1 MRVFVAG
8 ATGAV
13 GSRLIQLLVSAGHSV
28 VGTTRTP
35 DKAEAIRRAGA
46 DVAVLD
52 ALDGAAVREA
62 VISAKP
68 DVIVHEMTALSGASD
83 LRRFDSVFALTNRLR
98 TEGLDHLLVAAKQ
111 AGTPRV
117 IAQSFGGWPFARTGG
132 PVKTEKDPLD
142 QEPPKQLR
150 RTLDAIRYLE
160 NRTTNAFEGEGLV
173 LRYGAF
179 YGPGTGM
186 LDRSMIDQ
194 LRRRR
199 VPLIGEANGW
209 WSFLHIDDAAA
220 ATAIAVEHGAAGI
233 YNIVDDEPAPVR
245 EWLPALAALLGAKP
259 PLRVPK
265 WLARLIAGEH
275 IVTMMTE
282 TRAGSNAK
290 AKRDLSWRPA
300 HASWRQGFAEVLAQA
315 A

>member
-13 GSRLIQLLVSAGHSV
+13 GSRLIPLLVSAGHSV
-28 VGTTRTP
+28 LGLTRTP
-35 DKAEAIRRAGA
+35 DKAEAIRRVGA
-46 DVAVLD
+46 DVAVVD
-52 ALDGAAVREA
+52 ALDGAAVRDA

-68 DVIVHEMTALSGASD
+68 DVIVHEMTALSGVSD

-98 TEGLDHLLVAAKQ
+98 TEGLDHLLAAAKQ
-111 AGTPRV
+111 AGTRRV
-117 IAQSFGGWPFARTGG
+117 VVQSFGGWPFARTGG

-142 QEPPKQLR
+142 PDPPKQLR

-160 NRTTNAFEGEGLV
+160 SKTTAAFEGEGLV

-179 YGPGTGM
+179 YGPWTGM

-220 ATAIAVEHGAAGI
+220 ATAIAFERGAAGI

-245 EWLPALAALLGAKP
+245 EWLPALATLVGAKP

-265 WLARLIAGEH
+265 WLGRLIAGEH
-275 IVTMMTE
+275 IVAMMTE
-282 TRAGSNAK
+282 ARAGSNAK

-300 HASWRQGFAEVLAQA
+300 HASWRQGFAEVLARA

>member
-1 MRVFVAG
+1 V
-8 ATGAV
+8 
-13 GSRLIQLLVSAGHSV
+13 
-28 VGTTRTP
+28 
-35 DKAEAIRRAGA
+35 IRRAGA
-46 DVAVLD
+46 DAAIVD

-62 VISAKP
+62 VITANP

-83 LRRFDSVFALTNRLR
+83 LRRFDRVFALTNRLR
-98 TEGLDHLLVAAKQ
+98 TEGLDQLLAAAKQ
-111 AGTPRV
+111 AGTRRLV
-117 IAQSFGGWPFARTGG
+117 AQSFCGWLFARTGG
-132 PVKTEKDPLD
+132 SVKTEEDPLD
-142 QEPPKQLR
+142 PEPPKQLR
-150 RTLDAIRYLE
+150 RTLEAIRYLE
-160 NRTTNAFEGEGLV
+160 SKTTGAFEGEGLV

-186 LDRSMIDQ
+186 LDRTMIDQ

-199 VPLIGEANGW
+199 LPLIGEANGW

-220 ATAIAVEHGAAGI
+220 ATATAVERGAAGI

-245 EWLPALAALLGAKP
+245 EWLPVLAAVVGAKP
-259 PLRVPK
+259 PVRVPK

-282 TRAGSNAK
+282 TRAGSNVK
-290 AKRDLSWRPA
+290 AKRDLSLRPV
-300 HASWRQGFAEVLAQA
+300 HPSWREGFAEVLRQA

>member
-13 GSRLIQLLVSAGHSV
+13 GSRLIPLLVSAGHSV
-28 VGTTRTP
+28 LGLTRTP
-35 DKAEAIRRAGA
+35 GKAEAIRRAGA
-46 DVAVLD
+46 DVAVVD
-52 ALDGAAVREA
+52 ALDGVAVRQA
-62 VISAKP
+62 VVRAKP
-68 DVIVHEMTALSGASD
+68 DVIVHEMTALSGVSD
-83 LRRFDSVFALTNRLR
+83 LRRFDRVFALTNRLR
-98 TEGLDHLLVAAKQ
+98 TEGLDHLLAAAKQ
-111 AGTPRV
+111 AGTRRV
-117 IAQSFGGWPFARTGG
+117 VAQSFGGWLFARTGV

-142 QEPPKQLR
+142 PDPPKELR

-160 NRTTNAFEGEGLV
+160 SKTGAFEGEGLV

-220 ATAIAVEHGAAGI
+220 ATAIAIERGAAGI

-245 EWLPALAALLGAKP
+245 EWLPALAALVGAKP

-290 AKRDLSWRPA
+290 AKRDLAWRPVQ
-300 HASWRQGFAEVLAQA
+300 ASWRQGFAEVLARA
-315 A
+315 V

>member
-13 GSRLIQLLVSAGHSV
+13 GSRLIPLLVSAGHSV
-28 VGTTRTP
+28 LGLTRTP
-35 DKAEAIRRAGA
+35 SKAETIRRAGA
-46 DVAVLD
+46 DVAVVD
-52 ALDGAAVREA
+52 ALDGVAVRGA

-68 DVIVHEMTALSGASD
+68 DVIVHEMTALSGVSD
-83 LRRFDSVFALTNRLR
+83 LRRFDRVFALTNRLR

-111 AGTPRV
+111 AGTRRV
-117 IAQSFGGWPFARTGG
+117 VVQSFGGWPFARTGG

-142 QEPPKQLR
+142 PEPPKQLR

-160 NRTTNAFEGEGLV
+160 SKTTGAFEGEGLV
-173 LRYGAF
+173 LRYGTF

-186 LDRSMIDQ
+186 LDRSVIDQ

-199 VPLIGEANGW
+199 VPLIGDANGW

-220 ATAIAVEHGAAGI
+220 ATAIAIERGAPGI

-245 EWLPALAALLGAKP
+245 DWLPALAALVGAKP
-259 PLRVPK
+259 PWRLPK
-265 WLARLIAGEH
+265 WLGRLIAGDH
-275 IVTMMTE
+275 IVRMMTE

-290 AKRDLSWRPA
+290 AKRDLSWQPA
-300 HASWRQGFAEVLAQA
+300 HASWRQGFVEVLAQA
-315 A
+315 V